1 MKRMKLFAYVAA
13 AAMFGMVSCSTQE
26 DTMVTNQEQN
36 LEVSASENGKIIPG
50 QYIVVFNEG
59 VYDTQLK
66 SVGKDYDSRSNA
78 MRGEVENFFASINP
92 NKALPEIPYVY
103 GTAVVGFTAKL
114 DDATLELVRKDSRV
128 KYVENDRIISIGT
141 PVVEVTNKA
150 QTLPW
155 GITRVNGGVDATGKV
170 AWVIDSGI
178 DLDHPDL
185 NVDVAR
191 SRTFVSRT
199 KSADDENGHGTHCA
213 GTIAGKDNTVGVI
226 GVAAN
231 ATVVA
236 VRVLDRRGSG
246 TNSSVIA
253 GIDYVGA
260 TGKVGD
266 VANMSLGGGVSTT
279 LDNAVVAAASKGVIF
294 CLAAGNETDHANNHS
309 PARANGNNV
318 YTISASDS
326 GDKFA
331 SFSNY
336 GNPPVDY
343 CAPGV
348 SIYSTYKG
356 GAYATLSGTS
366 MACPHAAGV
375 FLLGAPKVGGYVL
388 NDPDGNA
395 DPIIVH

>member
-1 MKRMKLFAYVAA
+1 MKRMKLFAYVAV
-13 AAMFGMVSCSTQE
+13 AAMFGMVSCNTQE
-26 DTMVTNQEQN
+26 DAMVTNVEQN
-36 LEVSASENGKIIPG
+36 LEVSASDNGRIIPG

-66 SVGKDYDSRSNA
+66 SVGNDYDSRTKA
-78 MRGEVENFFASINP
+78 MRGEVENFFSSINP

-103 GTAVVGFTAKL
+103 GTTVVGFAARL
-114 DDATLELVRKDSRV
+114 DDATLELVRKDARV
-128 KYVENDRIISIGT
+128 KYVEADRIISIGT
-141 PVVEVTNKA
+141 PNVEVGVKA
-150 QTLPW
+150 QTVPW

-178 DLDHPDL
+178 DLDHADL

-191 SRTFVSRT
+191 SKTFVLRT

-213 GTIAGKDNTVGVI
+213 GTIAAKNNTVGVI

-246 TNSSVIA
+246 SNSGVIA
-253 GIDYVGA
+253 GVDYVGA

-266 VANMSLGGGVSTT
+266 VANMSLGGGVSTA
-279 LDNAVVAAASKGVIF
+279 LDAAVVAAASKGVIF
-294 CLAAGNETDHANNHS
+294 CLAAGNETDNANNHS

-318 YTISASDS
+318 YTISASDAS
-326 GDKFA
+326 DKFA
-331 SFSNY
+331 SFSNF

-348 SIYSTYKG
+348 SIYSTYKSG
-356 GAYATLSGTS
+356 GYATLSGTS
-366 MACPHAAGV
+366 MATPHAAGV
-375 FLLGAPKVGGYVL
+375 FLLGAARNGGYVKS
-388 NDPDGNA
+388 DPDGNA
-395 DPIIVH
+395 DPILVH